1 MAVKLA
7 SKVDYQT
14 SGSKKNQDDTSTTL
28 TQPITIPM
36 TFESYFKSQ
45 DDKIENQKNQNIIN
59 AQNTY
64 RNTLSTYGANAE
76 ALSRMGLQGSGY
88 GKYLDTQASAQRQSA
103 INAANAEARAMHYK
117 KLSDALTNLTVADI
131 NRLGVDYELTA
142 DQIASL
148 KEAKRTSVYNELSQ
162 RDYTAEEL
170 KARMGDLRMTDY
182 ERLKENL
189 YNPNNP
195 NDDISEASFAGLTMD
210 EAQDKLNEILEN
222 PNVSEE
228 VKDKWRIA
236 FYAFYLQYDKQYAK
250 Q

>member
-88 GKYLDTQASAQRQSA
+88 GKYLDSQAYAQRQSA

-142 DQIASL
+142 DQISSL
-148 KEAKRTSVYNELSQ
+148 KEAKKSSVYNELSQ

-170 KARMGDLRMTDY
+170 EARMGDLRMTDY

-189 YNPNNP
+189 YNPK
-195 NDDISEASFAGLTMD
+195 DDISEVSFEGLTIG

-228 VKDKWRIA
+228 VKEKWRIA
-236 FYAFYLQYDKQYAK
+236 FYVFHRSSSNPANNKSTN
-250 Q
+250 